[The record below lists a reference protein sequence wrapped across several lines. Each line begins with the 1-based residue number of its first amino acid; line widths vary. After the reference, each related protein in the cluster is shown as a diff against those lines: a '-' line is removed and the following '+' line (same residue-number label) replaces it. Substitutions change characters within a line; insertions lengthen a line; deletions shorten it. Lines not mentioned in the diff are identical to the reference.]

1 MPELDGVPL
10 AVPPADSVAVG
21 VDVADDERLAV
32 VEPLSVPVGVLEGVA
47 VAVGDPDADEV
58 GVGVGVGGVL
68 AVELP
73 VPLSDPRAL
82 ALAP

>member
-58 GVGVGVGGVL
+58 GVCVGVGGEL

-73 VPLSDPRAL
+73 VPLSDPLAL